1 MATGSSSLYDFLFGC
16 CCTDQD
22 ATDTQAVVSL
32 DNATGDGEGSATL
45 TRKAQADKAGNSY
58 VQQAPNKYIAEPAHF
73 GNGDASTN
81 QYDQFVVELQRTPD
95 RAFGLNFHS
104 SDGQMLIITEV
115 LPGGLLNR
123 WNDMCLPSQV
133 VRPWDC
139 LYRVNGRSGFSQ
151 ELVAQLKNSGRFE
164 LHFRRPR
171 ESNVSVTKNGK
182 VLGLLLSPTTG
193 AGLYVQDVQAGA
205 AMDAG
210 AQVKAGDHIVAVN
223 GHRTSAMDMIEM
235 IKTSDVLN
243 LKVLSYR

>member
-1 MATGSSSLYDFLFGC
+1 MATGSSSIYELLFGC

-32 DNATGDGEGSATL
+32 DNATGEGAGHAAVA
-45 TRKAQADKAGNSY
+45 RNAQAEQAITNY
-58 VQQAPNKYIAEPAHF
+58 VPPKHSKFAEPGHSWSPSRL
-73 GNGDASTN
+73 ASK
-81 QYDQFVVELQRTPD
+81 YEEFVVELQRTPD

-115 LPGGLLNR
+115 LPGALLSR
-123 WNDMCLPSQV
+123 WNETCLSSQV

-139 LYRVNGRSGFSQ
+139 LYQVNGRSGFSQ
-151 ELVAQLKNSGRFE
+151 ELVAQLKNIGRVE
-164 LHFRRPR
+164 LCFRRPW
-171 ESNVSVTKNGK
+171 ESNVTVNKNGK

-205 AMDAG
+205 AMEAG
-210 AQVKAGDHIVAVN
+210 VQIKAGDHIMAVN
-223 GHRTSAMDMIEM
+223 GQQTSAMDMIEM
-235 IKTSDVLN
+235 IKTNDLLN